1 MCIESVCSEWLC
13 ILLLW
18 DYCYILDRK
27 QLLVRW
33 PGLWFISWFFA
44 VKKSK
49 NVSKRRKKLR
59 RRRRYLY
66 HFSMIWWDLS
76 VWADAVSL
84 KKLHYIPILRFTGI
98 VNDVSLYIWRLR
110 KKRLWI
116 LEVWLEEVRAWS
128 QVLILNG
135 QILVNSMTYQISCMM
150 PNRGWY
156 RGRKDL

>member
-84 KKLHYIPILRFTGI
+84 KKLHYIAILRFTGI
-98 VNDVSLYIWRLR
+98 VNDVSLYMYMKTKKKKIMDLR
-110 KKRLWI
+110 SLAGRSPGLIPGFNLKR
-116 LEVWLEEVRAWS
+116 S
-128 QVLILNG
+128 
-135 QILVNSMTYQISCMM
+135 NS
-150 PNRGWY
+150 
-156 RGRKDL
+156 RKFHDVSNIMYDA